1 MSLYKLSP
9 TSSDNYA
16 RYIVALPYD
25 NILDLAQEKW
35 DDVEDF
41 ELVTPCDF
49 LKNIQNFKEINGVLR
64 WIFPSCKILTQNG
77 NILTYE
83 EDDNPAYH
91 LAGFL
96 GIELP
101 PFGSVPNND
110 NDNDNDNNHNN
121 DNMIDID

>member
-35 DDVEDF
+35 DDVDDF
-41 ELVTPCDF
+41 ELVTPHDL
-49 LKNIQNFKEINGVLR
+49 LKNIQNFKEINGVLS

-101 PFGSVPNND
+101 PFGNV
-110 NDNDNDNNHNN
+110 HNN
-121 DNMIDID
+121 YNIIDSSTSSSYHLGI